1 MEVGLEYVG
10 DRESE
15 LACTVDVLLDVA
27 LRVDHHGAAGGLIA
41 HQIRRMGQALK
52 VELFEDH
59 RVLAFLMYT
68 GYPTGYPTATAGDGT
83 EEPQMKIEQDVLTNL
98 QRRLARIEGQVRA
111 VQTMLA
117 EGRECRDIITQ
128 VSAASTA
135 LDQVGFR
142 LLSAGL
148 QQCMNDPKQAKRDGF
163 DLEEVEKLFLK
174 LA

>member
-1 MEVGLEYVG
+1 
-10 DRESE
+10 
-15 LACTVDVLLDVA
+15 
-27 LRVDHHGAAGGLIA
+27 
-41 HQIRRMGQALK
+41 
-52 VELFEDH
+52 
-59 RVLAFLMYT
+59 
-68 GYPTGYPTATAGDGT
+68 
-83 EEPQMKIEQDVLTNL
+83 MKIDPTVQDNL
-98 QRRLARIEGQVRA
+98 AKRLARIEGQVRA
-111 VQTMLA
+111 VRAMI
-117 EGRECRDIITQ
+117 EDGRECRDIITQ

>member
-1 MEVGLEYVG
+1 
-10 DRESE
+10 
-15 LACTVDVLLDVA
+15 
-27 LRVDHHGAAGGLIA
+27 
-41 HQIRRMGQALK
+41 
-52 VELFEDH
+52 
-59 RVLAFLMYT
+59 
-68 GYPTGYPTATAGDGT
+68 
-83 EEPQMKIEQDVLTNL
+83 MKIDQEVLDNL
-98 QRRLARIEGQVRA
+98 LKRLARVEGQVRA
-111 VQTMLA
+111 VRNMIE

-148 QQCMNDPKQAKRDGF
+148 QQCMHDPKQAKKDGF

>member
-1 MEVGLEYVG
+1 
-10 DRESE
+10 
-15 LACTVDVLLDVA
+15 
-27 LRVDHHGAAGGLIA
+27 
-41 HQIRRMGQALK
+41 
-52 VELFEDH
+52 
-59 RVLAFLMYT
+59 
-68 GYPTGYPTATAGDGT
+68 
-83 EEPQMKIEQDVLTNL
+83 MKIEQEVLDNL
-98 QRRLARIEGQVRA
+98 LKRLARVEGQVRA
-111 VQTMLA
+111 VRNMIE

-148 QQCMNDPKQAKRDGF
+148 QQCMADPKQAKKDGF

>member
-1 MEVGLEYVG
+1 MNIDQEVR
-10 DRESE
+10 DN
-15 LACTVDVLLDVA
+15 LL
-27 LRVDHHGAAGGLIA
+27 
-41 HQIRRMGQALK
+41 K
-52 VELFEDH
+52 
-59 RVLAFLMYT
+59 
-68 GYPTGYPTATAGDGT
+68 
-83 EEPQMKIEQDVLTNL
+83 
-98 QRRLARIEGQVRA
+98 RLARVEGQVRA
-111 VQTMLA
+111 VRSMIE
-117 EGRECRDIITQ
+117 EGRECRDVITQ

>member
-1 MEVGLEYVG
+1 
-10 DRESE
+10 
-15 LACTVDVLLDVA
+15 
-27 LRVDHHGAAGGLIA
+27 
-41 HQIRRMGQALK
+41 
-52 VELFEDH
+52 
-59 RVLAFLMYT
+59 
-68 GYPTGYPTATAGDGT
+68 
-83 EEPQMKIEQDVLTNL
+83 MKIEQEVLDNL

-111 VQTMLA
+111 VRNMLE

>member
-1 MEVGLEYVG
+1 
-10 DRESE
+10 
-15 LACTVDVLLDVA
+15 
-27 LRVDHHGAAGGLIA
+27 
-41 HQIRRMGQALK
+41 
-52 VELFEDH
+52 
-59 RVLAFLMYT
+59 
-68 GYPTGYPTATAGDGT
+68 
-83 EEPQMKIEQDVLTNL
+83 MKIDPQVHDNL
-98 QRRLARIEGQVRA
+98 LKRLARIEGQVRA
-111 VQTMLA
+111 VRNMIE

-148 QQCMNDPKQAKRDGF
+148 QQCLQDPKQAKRDGF

>member
-1 MEVGLEYVG
+1 
-10 DRESE
+10 
-15 LACTVDVLLDVA
+15 
-27 LRVDHHGAAGGLIA
+27 
-41 HQIRRMGQALK
+41 
-52 VELFEDH
+52 
-59 RVLAFLMYT
+59 
-68 GYPTGYPTATAGDGT
+68 
-83 EEPQMKIEQDVLTNL
+83 MKIEQDVLDNL
-98 QRRLARIEGQVRA
+98 LRRLARVEGQVRA
-111 VQTMLA
+111 VRNMIE

-148 QQCMNDPKQAKRDGF
+148 QQCMNDPKQAKKDGF

>member
-1 MEVGLEYVG
+1 
-10 DRESE
+10 
-15 LACTVDVLLDVA
+15 
-27 LRVDHHGAAGGLIA
+27 
-41 HQIRRMGQALK
+41 
-52 VELFEDH
+52 
-59 RVLAFLMYT
+59 
-68 GYPTGYPTATAGDGT
+68 
-83 EEPQMKIEQDVLTNL
+83 MKIDQEVLDNL
-98 QRRLARIEGQVRA
+98 LKRLARVEGQVRA
-111 VQTMLA
+111 VRNMIE

-148 QQCMNDPKQAKRDGF
+148 QQCMQDPKQAKKDGF

>member
-1 MEVGLEYVG
+1 
-10 DRESE
+10 
-15 LACTVDVLLDVA
+15 
-27 LRVDHHGAAGGLIA
+27 
-41 HQIRRMGQALK
+41 
-52 VELFEDH
+52 
-59 RVLAFLMYT
+59 
-68 GYPTGYPTATAGDGT
+68 
-83 EEPQMKIEQDVLTNL
+83 MKIEQDVLTNL